1 MLNSHSI
8 MHLFTSK
15 LSFSLPDILWL
26 CFVLLL
32 NSLFMPHFVSLFLIK
47 FVELLDTTK
56 GSLRHNK
63 KIDDF
68 LSKLISEKQRCK
80 GIDRFLTMVYPPPPF
95 PRGGTKD
102 HGIDN
107 IAPIN
112 IYFRFGVSGLIDK
125 YLFFMYIHVVLEA
138 SDGR

>member
-32 NSLFMPHFVSLFLIK
+32 NSLYLPHFVSLFLTK
-47 FVELLDTTK
+47 FVELFDTTK
-56 GSLRHNK
+56 GPLRHNK
-63 KIDDF
+63 KKDDF
-68 LSKLISEKQRCK
+68 LSKLISEKQRGK
-80 GIDRFLTMVYPPPPF
+80 GIDVFLTMVSPPF

-102 HGIDN
+102 QEIDN
-107 IAPIN
+107 ITPIN